1 MLLPADI
8 GISSD
13 PFGHL
18 PLTVALERAAEVTTL
33 LEIGSHGRHSLL
45 SRPNRRAAQ
54 DSGLRFTVHSPYWD
68 LDTGARDEA
77 RRRAV
82 IGTHRRHLE
91 GAAEIGALCYVVHP
105 DYSPA
110 ARGRDPQ
117 ALTALQRSLDELRA
131 VQDEYRLP
139 IAIENMPSAIAS
151 HFVAPGDLDLAG
163 LGFCLD
169 AGHATIAGTLQPFVD
184 DPAILITHMHL
195 HDNRGRGDWDDPHLA
210 LGRGVVETRPALDA
224 ARRDGAA
231 VILEMLD
238 EASLRESIDHLRAS
252 GLLAAT
258 GECCDDAAGV
268 IPAAG

>member
-18 PLTVALERAAEVTTL
+18 PLTVALERAAEITTL

-45 SRPNRRAAQ
+45 SRPNRRSAQ
-54 DSGLRFTVHSPYWD
+54 GSGLRFTVHGPYWA
-68 LDTGARDEA
+68 LDTGDPDET
-77 RRRAV
+77 RRRAA
-82 IGTHRRHLE
+82 ITTHRRHLE
-91 GAAEIGALCYVVHP
+91 GAADIGALCYVVHP

-117 ALTALQRSLDELRA
+117 ALAALQRSLDELRA

-139 IAIENMPSAIAS
+139 IAIENMPSALTS
-151 HFVAPGDLDLAG
+151 HFVAPGDIDLSG

-169 AGHATIAGTLQPFVD
+169 AGHATISGTLHSFIG
-184 DPAILITHMHL
+184 DPAIAITHVHL

-210 LGRGVVETRPALDA
+210 LGRGVVETRPALAA
-224 ARRDGAA
+224 ARRDGATA
-231 VILEMLD
+231 ILEMLD
-238 EASLRESIDHLRAS
+238 EASVHESIDHLRAS
-252 GLLAAT
+252 GLLFAPSDHYPAV
-258 GECCDDAAGV
+258 AG
-268 IPAAG
+268 

>member
-18 PLTVALERAAEVTTL
+18 PLTVALECAAEVTTL

-54 DSGLRFTVHSPYWD
+54 DSGLRFSVHGPYWA
-68 LDTGARDEA
+68 LDTGDPDET

-82 IGTHRRHLE
+82 ISTHRRHLE

-117 ALTALQRSLDELRA
+117 ALAALQRSLDELRGL
-131 VQDEYRLP
+131 QDAYRLP
-139 IAIENMPSAIAS
+139 IVIENMPSAITS
-151 HFVAPGDLDLAG
+151 HFVTPGDIDLAG

-169 AGHATIAGTLQPFVD
+169 AGHATIAGTLHSFIG
-184 DPAILITHMHL
+184 DPATLITHVHL
-195 HDNRGRGDWDDPHLA
+195 HDNRGAGDWDDPHLA
-210 LGRGVVETRPALDA
+210 LGRGVVETATALDA
-224 ARRDGAA
+224 ARRDGATA
-231 VILEMLD
+231 ILEMLD
-238 EASLRESIDHLRAS
+238 EASVHESIDHLRAG
-252 GLLAAT
+252 GLLLAPS
-258 GECCDDAAGV
+258 GHY
-268 IPAAG
+268 PAVTR